1 MRRAPFASLVGLL
14 LAIVLVLALVLLS
27 AAHATAQQRTVTADA
42 VKLLTAPCAI
52 TSGSTSPTGGADCD
66 LYLKSDGTLWQRAGG
81 TWVKVGNVGS
91 GTVGQIPKWVTS
103 TTFGDSVIAESTGN
117 VGIGTTGPGAKLHV
131 DGNIWMAT
139 SNYFAAGKDYGT
151 PGADASGYLE
161 LYSSATGNT
170 TLINTGTYNMNF
182 GVNNSVDMT
191 IQNGGNVGIGTTTP
205 GAKLHVDGNIWMAT
219 SNYFAAGKDY
229 GTPGADASGYLEL
242 YSSATGNTTLINTG
256 TYNMNFGVNNSVD
269 MTIQNGGNVG
279 IGTTTPSI
287 PLEVNGSVGGT
298 GYASQTTG
306 WRVTNAGAADFRY
319 LYTDEL
325 HAKSFIA
332 DLEQALAGG
341 QIIPKGVAVVS
352 SFTCPAAGATATLA
366 VEDLPGAADMQVFQ
380 ANDWVA
386 LRSFSRSGGGLAI
399 ADCVGQVSAPD
410 TSPAGTQ
417 NWTFTRGSGGNAGTM
432 SGTTVVLAKSLAL
445 DYGVSGNGYYEVN
458 SIDGTYGANSPY
470 MQIATWATSPVA
482 ANRTVRLRTGQLIGV
497 TGTSEYG
504 IVAGTYA
511 ATNGSFFRASN
522 TNFDLQGITAK
533 WWDGATNVVT
543 IAPNS
548 GSPYIG
554 LGSPA
559 PSACCTTAG
568 VFLGWD
574 HAATKAKASFY
585 SDTNNYL
592 TFDGTKVTWKAANT
606 ALDASGNLTATGA
619 TLTNGQIVFDNGTFM
634 KVAGMGFGSTSQF
647 IEWWGPHL
655 ASLSSCTEA
664 NAVYYLK
671 TDGSAYFG
679 GALLAGLLR
688 NFVSATVPNDT
699 NVATLGG
706 FSSNGGSITT
716 TWGYDFYANTTY
728 IPSDIAGWTAADR
741 TAPTATFLLE
751 RSTNGGTSYSTVWNN
766 TVCTGTVNAEA
777 PNGVDP
783 GHITKQVNCGGTYA
797 DPDHNTNARAY
808 RLSFVSD
815 AHVFLPGGV
824 TRNTLALG
832 SVEQ

>member
-117 VGIGTTGPGAKLHV
+117 VGIGTTG
-131 DGNIWMAT
+131 
-139 SNYFAAGKDYGT
+139 
-151 PGADASGYLE
+151 
-161 LYSSATGNT
+161 
-170 TLINTGTYNMNF
+170 
-182 GVNNSVDMT
+182 
-191 IQNGGNVGIGTTTP
+191 P

>member
-1 MRRAPFASLVGLL
+1 MIVPDQTVLRSRKG
-14 LAIVLVLALVLLS
+14 AIGDTYCS
-27 AAHATAQQRTVTADA
+27 TVT
-42 VKLLTAPCAI
+42 VPTSLLTDPNPSAI
-52 TSGSTSPTGGADCD
+52 PPIPDVD
-66 LYLKSDGTLWQRAGG
+66 LL
-81 TWVKVGNVGS
+81 V
-91 GTVGQIPKWVTS
+91 
-103 TTFGDSVIAESTGN
+103 E
-117 VGIGTTGPGAKLHV
+117 
-131 DGNIWMAT
+131 
-139 SNYFAAGKDYGT
+139 
-151 PGADASGYLE
+151 
-161 LYSSATGNT
+161 
-170 TLINTGTYNMNF
+170 
-182 GVNNSVDMT
+182 
-191 IQNGGNVGIGTTTP
+191 GNVGIGTTTP

-511 ATNGSFFRASN
+511 ATNGSFFRASD
-522 TNFDLQGITAK
+522 TNVDLQGITAK
-533 WWDGATNVVT
+533 WWDGTTNVVT

>member
-1 MRRAPFASLVGLL
+1 MPLL
-14 LAIVLVLALVLLS
+14 RI
-27 AAHATAQQRTVTADA
+27 QQ
-42 VKLLTAPCAI
+42 
-52 TSGSTSPTGGADCD
+52 
-66 LYLKSDGTLWQRAGG
+66 DGT
-81 TWVKVGNVGS
+81 
-91 GTVGQIPKWVTS
+91 
-103 TTFGDSVIAESTGN
+103 GDIFQAF
-117 VGIGTTGPGAKLHV
+117 
-131 DGNIWMAT
+131 DDAT
-139 SNYFAAGKDYGT
+139 QVF
-151 PGADASGYLE
+151 
-161 LYSSATGNT
+161 
-170 TLINTGTYNMNF
+170 
-182 GVNNSVDMT
+182 
-191 IQNGGNVGIGTTTP
+191 
-205 GAKLHVDGNIWMAT
+205 
-219 SNYFAAGKDY
+219 
-229 GTPGADASGYLEL
+229 
-242 YSSATGNTTLINTG
+242 
-256 TYNMNFGVNNSVD
+256 
-269 MTIQNGGNVG
+269 TIQNGGNVG